1 MVNYDYD
8 SSILN
13 NTEYIRK
20 QLHCSRTIDR
30 QLPLVVDLAH
40 SAQAGPEFVLL
51 TYQTRR
57 NVSAVCTCQ
66 PIYNW
71 GYLLNFI

>member
-30 QLPLVVDLAH
+30 QLPLVADVAH
-40 SAQAGPEFVLL
+40 SAPTFRFGQNSIYLRIKLDV
-51 TYQTRR
+51 TYRQCVRANQYT
-57 NVSAVCTCQ
+57 TGG
-66 PIYNW
+66 IY
-71 GYLLNFI
+71 

>member
-1 MVNYDYD
+1 MTMTLQFLIIQNIYVN
-8 SSILN
+8 SCIVL
-13 NTEYIRK
+13 E
-20 QLHCSRTIDR
+20 QLIG
-30 QLPLVVDLAH
+30 QLLLVVDLAH